1 MIYSYDGTFFG
12 YLSAVIDR
20 DEALLRK
27 DQAQPAVRADIFDQ
41 AQPAVRADIF
51 DLGQAI
57 VPQRGP
63 APQLYAQEVLVFS
76 D

>member
-27 DQAQPAVRADIFDQ
+27 DQAQPAVRADIFD
-41 AQPAVRADIF
+41 
-51 DLGQAI
+51 LGQAI

-63 APQLYAQEVLVFS
+63 AHPGPHRNAA
-76 D
+76 DARRGA

>member
-27 DQAQPAVRADIFDQ
+27 DQAQPAVRADIFD
-41 AQPAVRADIF
+41 
-51 DLGQAI
+51 LGQAI
-57 VPQRGP
+57 VLQRGP

>member
-27 DQAQPAVRADIFDQ
+27 DQAQPAVRADIFD
-41 AQPAVRADIF
+41 
-51 DLGQAI
+51 LGQAI

-63 APQLYAQEVLVFS
+63 APQLYAQEVLAFS

>member
-27 DQAQPAVRADIFDQ
+27 TRPSR
-41 AQPAVRADIF
+41 
-51 DLGQAI
+51 LSGQISSTWARPSCRNEALRRSYMPKKYWSFLI
-57 VPQRGP
+57 
-63 APQLYAQEVLVFS
+63 EMK
-76 D
+76 

>member
-27 DQAQPAVRADIFDQ
+27 DQAQPAVRADIFD
-41 AQPAVRADIF
+41 
-51 DLGQAI
+51 LGQAI
-57 VPQRGP
+57 VPQRSP

>member
-27 DQAQPAVRADIFDQ
+27 DQAQPAVRADIFD
-41 AQPAVRADIF
+41 
-51 DLGQAI
+51 LSQAI

>member
-27 DQAQPAVRADIFDQ
+27 DQAQPS
-41 AQPAVRADIF
+41 VRADIF

>member
-27 DQAQPAVRADIFDQ
+27 DQAQPAVRADIFDM
-41 AQPAVRADIF
+41 
-51 DLGQAI
+51 GQAI

>member
-27 DQAQPAVRADIFDQ
+27 DQAQPAVRADIFD
-41 AQPAVRADIF
+41 
-51 DLGQAI
+51 LGQAV
-57 VPQRGP
+57 VPGVEDGRQIAKKSSIITVNHR
-63 APQLYAQEVLVFS
+63 YRS
-76 D
+76 

>member
-1 MIYSYDGTFFG
+1 MIYSYDGTFFV

-27 DQAQPAVRADIFDQ
+27 DQ

>member
-27 DQAQPAVRADIFDQ
+27 DQAQPAVRADIFDL
-41 AQPAVRADIF
+41 D
-51 DLGQAI
+51 QAI

>member
-27 DQAQPAVRADIFDQ
+27 DQAQPAVRADIFD
-41 AQPAVRADIF
+41 
-51 DLGQAI
+51 LGQAI

>member
-12 YLSAVIDR
+12 YLSAVFDR

-27 DQAQPAVRADIFDQ
+27 DQ

>member
-27 DQAQPAVRADIFDQ
+27 DQAQPAVRADIFD
-41 AQPAVRADIF
+41 
-51 DLGQAI
+51 LGQAI
-57 VPQRGP
+57 VPPRGP
-63 APQLYAQEVLVFS
+63 APQLYAQEGLVFS
-76 D
+76 A

>member
-1 MIYSYDGTFFG
+1 MAGLGPTLGQKGVEDAPD
-12 YLSAVIDR
+12 LAVIGR

-27 DQAQPAVRADIFDQ
+27 DQ

>member
-27 DQAQPAVRADIFDQ
+27 DQAQPAVRADIFD
-41 AQPAVRADIF
+41 
-51 DLGQAI
+51 LGQAI

-63 APQLYAQEVLVFS
+63 APQLYAQEELVFS

>member
-27 DQAQPAVRADIFDQ
+27 DQAQPAVRADIFD
-41 AQPAVRADIF
+41 
-51 DLGQAI
+51 LGQAI

-63 APQLYAQEVLVFS
+63 APQLYSQEVLVFS

>member
-27 DQAQPAVRADIFDQ
+27 DQAQPAVRADIFD
-41 AQPAVRADIF
+41 
-51 DLGQAI
+51 LGLAI

>member
-27 DQAQPAVRADIFDQ
+27 DQAQPAVRADIFD
-41 AQPAVRADIF
+41 
-51 DLGQAI
+51 LGQAI
-57 VPQRGP
+57 APQRGP

>member
-27 DQAQPAVRADIFDQ
+27 DQAQL
-41 AQPAVRADIF
+41 AVRADIF

>member
-27 DQAQPAVRADIFDQ
+27 DQAQPAVRADIFD
-41 AQPAVRADIF
+41 
-51 DLGQAI
+51 LGQAI
-57 VPQRGP
+57 VPARPCAAVICPRSIG
-63 APQLYAQEVLVFS
+63 LF
-76 D
+76 

>member
-12 YLSAVIDR
+12 SLSAVIDR

-27 DQAQPAVRADIFDQ
+27 DQ

>member
-1 MIYSYDGTFFG
+1 MIYSYDRTFFA
-12 YLSAVIDR
+12 YLSPVIDR
-20 DEALLRK
+20 DEALLRQ
-27 DQAQPAVRADIFDQ
+27 DQAP
-41 AQPAVRADIF
+41 PAVRADIF

>member
-12 YLSAVIDR
+12 YLSAVIDQ

-27 DQAQPAVRADIFDQ
+27 DQ

-63 APQLYAQEVLVFS
+63 APQLYPQEVLVFS

>member
-27 DQAQPAVRADIFDQ
+27 DQAQPAVR
-41 AQPAVRADIF
+41 VDIF

>member
-27 DQAQPAVRADIFDQ
+27 DQAQPAVRADIFD
-41 AQPAVRADIF
+41 
-51 DLGQAI
+51 LGQAI
-57 VPQRGP
+57 VPQRCP

>member
-27 DQAQPAVRADIFDQ
+27 YQ

>member
-1 MIYSYDGTFFG
+1 MIYRYDGTFFG

-27 DQAQPAVRADIFDQ
+27 DQ

>member
-27 DQAQPAVRADIFDQ
+27 DQAQPAVRADIFD
-41 AQPAVRADIF
+41 
-51 DLGQAI
+51 LGQAI

-63 APQLYAQEVLVFS
+63 APQLYAQEVLVFA

>member
-12 YLSAVIDR
+12 YLSVVIDR

-27 DQAQPAVRADIFDQ
+27 DQ

>member
-27 DQAQPAVRADIFDQ
+27 DQAQPAVRADIFD
-41 AQPAVRADIF
+41 
-51 DLGQAI
+51 LGQAI

-63 APQLYAQEVLVFS
+63 APQLYAQEVVVFS

>member
-27 DQAQPAVRADIFDQ
+27 DQAQPAVRADIFDLC
-41 AQPAVRADIF
+41 PRSIGLF
-51 DLGQAI
+51 
-57 VPQRGP
+57 
-63 APQLYAQEVLVFS
+63 
-76 D
+76 

>member
-20 DEALLRK
+20 DEARLRK
-27 DQAQPAVRADIFDQ
+27 DQ

>member
-27 DQAQPAVRADIFDQ
+27 DQAQPAVRADIFD
-41 AQPAVRADIF
+41 
-51 DLGQAI
+51 LGQAI

-63 APQLYAQEVLVFS
+63 APQLYAQEVLDFS

>member
-12 YLSAVIDR
+12 YLSTVIDR

-27 DQAQPAVRADIFDQ
+27 DQ

>member
-12 YLSAVIDR
+12 YLSAGIDR

-27 DQAQPAVRADIFDQ
+27 DQ